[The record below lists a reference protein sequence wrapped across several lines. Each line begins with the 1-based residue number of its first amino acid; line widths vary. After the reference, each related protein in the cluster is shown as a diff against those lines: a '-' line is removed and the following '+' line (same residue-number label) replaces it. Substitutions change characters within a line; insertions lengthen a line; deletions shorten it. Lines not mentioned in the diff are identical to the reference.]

1 MDTETIS
8 RALCYA
14 FRNDKLLTQA
24 LTHPSYALQHHVP
37 DNQRLEFLGDAVLE
51 ICVSRVL
58 YARYPQMQEGQLT
71 RRRALLVREA
81 TLAAAARRLGLGPAL
96 LLDHGEE
103 LDGGREKPSI
113 LADAMEA
120 VLAAVYLDGGM
131 EAAAALVDRMMGDY
145 EPEEEEDRDAKSRLQ
160 EFLQA
165 AGETVPRYQ
174 IVAEEGPPHARV
186 FTAEVLRADGEL
198 LGRGEGVSKKRAEQQ
213 AAQQALERLTQEK
226 R

>member
-81 TLAAAARRLGLGPAL
+81 TLAAAARRLGLGRRCCSITARSWTA
-96 LLDHGEE
+96 
-103 LDGGREKPSI
+103 GGRSLRFSRTRWRRCWRPYIWMAAWKP
-113 LADAMEA
+113 A
-120 VLAAVYLDGGM
+120 V
-131 EAAAALVDRMMGDY
+131 RWWIWMMGDY
-145 EPEEEEDRDAKSRLQ
+145 EPEEEEDRDAKSLPSGV
-160 EFLQA
+160 F
-165 AGETVPRYQ
+165 AGS
-174 IVAEEGPPHARV
+174 G
-186 FTAEVLRADGEL
+186 
-198 LGRGEGVSKKRAEQQ
+198 
-213 AAQQALERLTQEK
+213 
-226 R
+226 

>member
-1 MDTETIS
+1 M
-8 RALCYA
+8 
-14 FRNDKLLTQA
+14 
-24 LTHPSYALQHHVP
+24 
-37 DNQRLEFLGDAVLE
+37 
-51 ICVSRVL
+51 
-58 YARYPQMQEGQLT
+58 
-71 RRRALLVREA
+71 REA

-186 FTAEVLRADGEL
+186 FTAEVLRAGGEL

>member
-1 MDTETIS
+1 MDWNKIESILGYTFKNEG
-8 RALCYA
+8 
-14 FRNDKLLTQA
+14 LLRQA
-24 LTHPSYALQHHVP
+24 LTHPSYALQHHAA
-37 DNQRLEFLGDAVLE
+37 DNQMLEFLGDAVLE

-58 YARYPQMQEGQLT
+58 YARYPDMQEGQLT

-81 TLAAAARRLGLGPAL
+81 TLAAAARRLGIGAFL

-103 LDGGREKPSI
+103 LDGGRDKPSI

-120 VLAAVYLDGGM
+120 VLAAVYLDGGI
-131 EAAAALVDRMMGDY
+131 EAAAAFVDRMMGDY
-145 EPEEEEDRDAKSRLQ
+145 EPKEEEDRDAKSRLQ

-165 AGETVPRYQ
+165 AGESVPQYE
-174 IVAEEGPPHARV
+174 IVAEEGPPHART
-186 FTAEVLRADGEL
+186 FTAEVRRADGQL

-213 AAQQALERLTQEK
+213 AAEQALMRLRQEK

>member
-1 MDTETIS
+1 
-8 RALCYA
+8 
-14 FRNDKLLTQA
+14 
-24 LTHPSYALQHHVP
+24 
-37 DNQRLEFLGDAVLE
+37 
-51 ICVSRVL
+51 
-58 YARYPQMQEGQLT
+58 
-71 RRRALLVREA
+71 
-81 TLAAAARRLGLGPAL
+81 
-96 LLDHGEE
+96 
-103 LDGGREKPSI
+103 
-113 LADAMEA
+113 MEA
-120 VLAAVYLDGGM
+120 VLAAVFLDGGM